1 MAGLRQGECSRQSIE
16 ELYKVLAAFNTDN
29 ATFYAPK
36 RQISVKNSIKMTYG
50 RFWGTIML
58 QLASL
63 NAWRIFKH
71 IVKDV
76 YTVLAVCVRSKVGM
90 HKPRCFWSKCGKS
103 LPVSKVCFCRKF
115 GGCGNDAINVCK
127 ISVKFQPCAI
137 TRKPSCTWGIILHWK
152 NRHFHAK

>member
-1 MAGLRQGECSRQSIE
+1 
-16 ELYKVLAAFNTDN
+16 
-29 ATFYAPK
+29 
-36 RQISVKNSIKMTYG
+36 
-50 RFWGTIML
+50 ML

-76 YTVLAVCVRSKVGM
+76 YTVLAVCVHGKVGM
-90 HKPRCFWSKCGKS
+90 HKPYPLCFLSKCGKS

-137 TRKPSCTWGIILHWK
+137 TRKPSCTRGALFYIERIGISMQNIVVYISLIF
-152 NRHFHAK
+152 NCSVLTLAVPPSYN